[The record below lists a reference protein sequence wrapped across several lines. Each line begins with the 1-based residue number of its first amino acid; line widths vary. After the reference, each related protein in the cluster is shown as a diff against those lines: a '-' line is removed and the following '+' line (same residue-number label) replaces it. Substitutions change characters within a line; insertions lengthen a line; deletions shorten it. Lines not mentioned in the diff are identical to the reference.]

1 MRLVV
6 SALLAGLL
14 GAFPSGYVFTKLIGA
29 GDIRRLGSGN
39 VGGVN
44 TFKSAGML
52 PGLLTLLCDFGK
64 GALAVY
70 LAGVLAGPGAGPLL
84 ALFCVILGHNYNPF
98 LGFQGGKGLAAG
110 LGGAVVLS
118 PPVAAIMLLIVAL
131 AALLL
136 RDANTGAGI
145 GMAAL
150 PVVFWFLYRDWLWI
164 LGGVAVAGLIIL
176 KHRHD
181 FQAYRAG
188 RRQLF

>member
-1 MRLVV
+1 MKIALA
-6 SALLAGLL
+6 ALLAGLL
-14 GAFPSGYVFTKLIGA
+14 GAFPSGYVFTKLFGG

-44 TFKSAGML
+44 TFKSAGKL
-52 PGLLTLLCDFGK
+52 PGLLTLLCDFSK

-70 LAGVLAGPGAGPLL
+70 LGGVLAGPGPGPLL

-118 PPVAAIMLLIVAL
+118 PPAAAIMLLIVAL

-136 RDANTGAGI
+136 RDANTGAGV
-145 GMAAL
+145 GVATL
-150 PVVFWFLYRDWLWI
+150 PAVFWFFYRDWLWV
-164 LGGVAVAGLIIL
+164 LGGAAIAALIIL

>member
-1 MRLVV
+1 MKTAAA
-6 SALLAGLL
+6 ALLACLL
-14 GAFPSGYVFTKLIGA
+14 GTFPAGYVFTKLFGG

-44 TFKSAGML
+44 TFKSAGKL
-52 PGLLTLLCDFGK
+52 PGLLTLLFDFSK

-70 LAGVLAGPGAGPLL
+70 LASVLAGEGAVPLL

-110 LGGAVVLS
+110 LGGTVVLS
-118 PPVAAIMLLIVAL
+118 PPAAGIMLLIVAL

-136 RDANTGAGI
+136 RDANTGAGV
-145 GMAAL
+145 GVAAL
-150 PVVFWFLYRDWLWI
+150 PVVFWLLHRNWLWM
-164 LGGVAVAGLIIL
+164 LGGVAVAALIIL

-181 FQAYRAG
+181 FKAYRAG
-188 RRQLF
+188 RRQL